1 MNKLIVSALLCLASI
16 TASAQNTQGP
26 FRAYLIN
33 KELDIVMRINF
44 YQQDVTIP
52 GQDLF
57 GQVPGYLS
65 KRFNSFAWVITD
77 AEVKGHKA
85 TLQMINDYGSE
96 DLTATLTAKGD
107 SVFILKQESGSTL
120 KVPHKGKWQKLPK
133 TIEFKRQK

>member
-16 TASAQNTQGP
+16 SASAQTKQEP

-33 KELDIVMRINF
+33 KELDVVMRINF
-44 YQQDVTIP
+44 YQQDVTVP
-52 GQDLF
+52 SQDLL

-96 DLTATLTAKGD
+96 DLTATLSAKGD
-107 SVFILKQESGSTL
+107 
-120 KVPHKGKWQKLPK
+120 
-133 TIEFKRQK
+133 

>member
-44 YQQDVTIP
+44 YQQDVTVP

-107 SVFILKQESGSTL
+107 SVFIFKQESGSAL

-133 TIEFKRQK
+133 TIEFRRQ

>member
-16 TASAQNTQGP
+16 SASAQTKQEP
-26 FRAYLIN
+26 FRANLIN
-33 KELDIVMRINF
+33 KEFDVVMRINF
-44 YQQDVTIP
+44 YQQDVTVP
-52 GQDLF
+52 SQDLL

-65 KRFNSFAWVITD
+65 KRFSSFVWVITD
-77 AEVKGHKA
+77 AQVKGHKA

-107 SVFILKQESGSTL
+107 SVFILKQESGSAL

-133 TIEFKRQK
+133 TIEFRRQ

>member
-1 MNKLIVSALLCLASI
+1 MNKLIVSALMCLTSLM
-16 TASAQNTQGP
+16 ASAQNTQGP

-33 KELDIVMRINF
+33 KEYDIVMRINF
-44 YQQDVTIP
+44 YQQDVTVP

-65 KRFNSFAWVITD
+65 KRFNSFAWIITD
-77 AEVKGHKA
+77 AQVKGHKA

-96 DLTATLTAKGD
+96 DLTATLTVQGD
-107 SVFILKQESGSTL
+107 SVFVLKQESGSTL

-133 TIEFKRQK
+133 TIEFRRQ

>member
-1 MNKLIVSALLCLASI
+1 M
-16 TASAQNTQGP
+16 
-26 FRAYLIN
+26 
-33 KELDIVMRINF
+33 MRINF
-44 YQQDVTIP
+44 YQQDVTVP

-107 SVFILKQESGSTL
+107 SVFILKQESGSAL

-133 TIEFKRQK
+133 TIEFRRQ

>member
-16 TASAQNTQGP
+16 SASAQTKQEP

-33 KELDIVMRINF
+33 KELDVVMRINF
-44 YQQDVTIP
+44 YQQDVTVP
-52 GQDLF
+52 SQDLL

-65 KRFNSFAWVITD
+65 KRFSSFVWVITD
-77 AEVKGHKA
+77 AQVKGHKA

-107 SVFILKQESGSTL
+107 SVFIFKQESGSTL

-133 TIEFKRQK
+133 TIEFRRQ

>member
-16 TASAQNTQGP
+16 SASAQTKQEP
-26 FRAYLIN
+26 FRANLIN
-33 KELDIVMRINF
+33 KELDVVMRINF
-44 YQQDVTIP
+44 YQQDVTVP
-52 GQDLF
+52 SQDLL

-65 KRFNSFAWVITD
+65 KRFSSFAWVITD
-77 AEVKGHKA
+77 AQVKGHKA

-107 SVFILKQESGSTL
+107 SVFIFKQESGSTL

-133 TIEFKRQK
+133 TIEFRRQ

>member
-16 TASAQNTQGP
+16 TASAQNTQDP

-44 YQQDVTIP
+44 YQQDVTVP

-57 GQVPGYLS
+57 GKVAGYLS
-65 KRFNSFAWVITD
+65 KRYNSFAWIITD
-77 AEVKGHKA
+77 AQVKGHKA

-107 SVFILKQESGSTL
+107 SVFILKQESGSAL
-120 KVPHKGKWQKLPK
+120 KVPFKGKWQKLPK
-133 TIEFKRQK
+133 TIEFRRQ

>member
-1 MNKLIVSALLCLASI
+1 MKKIIATFILTLMLSPVF
-16 TASAQNTQGP
+16 AQESKKP

-33 KELDIVMRINF
+33 KELDVVMRINF
-44 YQQDVTIP
+44 YQQDVTVP
-52 GQDLF
+52 GQDLL

-65 KRFNSFAWVITD
+65 KRFNSFAWIITD

-107 SVFILKQESGSTL
+107 SVFILKQESGSAL
-120 KVPHKGKWQKLPK
+120 KVPFKGKWQKLPK
-133 TIEFKRQK
+133 TIEFRRQ

>member
-16 TASAQNTQGP
+16 SASAQTKQEP

-33 KELDIVMRINF
+33 KELDVVMRINF
-44 YQQDVTIP
+44 YQQDVTVP
-52 GQDLF
+52 SQDLL

-65 KRFNSFAWVITD
+65 KRFSSFVWVITD
-77 AEVKGHKA
+77 AQVKGHKA

-133 TIEFKRQK
+133 TIEFRRQ

>member
-16 TASAQNTQGP
+16 SASAQTKQEP

-33 KELDIVMRINF
+33 KELDVVMRINF
-44 YQQDVTIP
+44 YQQDVTVP
-52 GQDLF
+52 SQDLL

-65 KRFNSFAWVITD
+65 KHFSSFVWVITD
-77 AEVKGHKA
+77 AQVKGHKA

-107 SVFILKQESGSTL
+107 SVFIFKQESGSTL

-133 TIEFKRQK
+133 TIEFRRQ

>member
-16 TASAQNTQGP
+16 TASAQQTDGP

-33 KELDIVMRINF
+33 KQYDIVMRINF
-44 YQQDVTIP
+44 YQQDVTVP

-65 KRFNSFAWVITD
+65 KRFNSFAWIITD
-77 AEVKGHKA
+77 AQVKGHKA

-96 DLTATLTAKGD
+96 DLTATLTVQGD
-107 SVFILKQESGSTL
+107 SVFVLKQESGSTL

-133 TIEFKRQK
+133 TMEFKRQK

>member
-16 TASAQNTQGP
+16 TASAQQTDGP

-33 KELDIVMRINF
+33 KQYDIVMRINF
-44 YQQDVTIP
+44 YQQDVTVP

-65 KRFNSFAWVITD
+65 KRFNSFAWIITD
-77 AEVKGHKA
+77 AQVKGHKA

-96 DLTATLTAKGD
+96 DLTATLTVQGD
-107 SVFILKQESGSTL
+107 SVFVLKQESGSTL
-120 KVPHKGKWQKLPK
+120 KVPLKGKWQKLPK
-133 TIEFKRQK
+133 TMEFKRQK

>member
-16 TASAQNTQGP
+16 SDSAQTKQEP

-33 KELDIVMRINF
+33 KELDVVMRINF
-44 YQQDVTIP
+44 YQQDVTVP
-52 GQDLF
+52 SQDLL

-65 KRFNSFAWVITD
+65 KRFNSFVWVITD
-77 AEVKGHKA
+77 AQVKGHKA

-133 TIEFKRQK
+133 TIEFRRQ